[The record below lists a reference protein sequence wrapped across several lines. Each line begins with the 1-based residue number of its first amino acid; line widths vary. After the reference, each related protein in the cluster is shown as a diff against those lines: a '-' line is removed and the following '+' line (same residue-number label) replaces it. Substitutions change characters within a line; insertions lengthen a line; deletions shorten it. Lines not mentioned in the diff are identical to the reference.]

1 MANTASTWQYVVVTW
16 PLRGFS
22 QVLPQNPEMA
32 IRGSYEAA
40 LRKGLIMPWSH
51 LCVKSPRMSH
61 VLKTN
66 YGNQNELRDIN
77 EDVHVNAP

>member
-22 QVLPQNPEMA
+22 HVLPQNPEMA

-40 LRKGLIMPWSH
+40 FNTQRSDHGIRRILISLRKSLALQGTA
-51 LCVKSPRMSH
+51 V
-61 VLKTN
+61 
-66 YGNQNELRDIN
+66 
-77 EDVHVNAP
+77 